1 MGWIDSGGFRVD
13 IDPSKGVYRFRV
25 TFHGTEHP
33 GKDFLAETVSKTDL
47 LGMRREISRA
57 LKQDDKE
64 DQDENH

>member
-13 IDPSKGVYRFRV
+13 IDPSKGTYRFRV

-47 LGMRREISRA
+47 LGMRREINRA
-57 LKQDDKE
+57 LKTDQE
-64 DQDENH
+64 DRR

>member
-25 TFHGTEHP
+25 NFHGTEHTA
-33 GKDFLAETVSKTDL
+33 KDYLAETVSKTDL

-57 LKQDDKE
+57 LKQDKE
-64 DQDENH
+64 AQDENH

>member
-13 IDPSKGVYRFRV
+13 IDPSKDVYRFRV

-33 GKDFLAETVSKTDL
+33 GKDFLSETVSKTDL

-57 LKQDDKE
+57 LKQDKE
-64 DQDENH
+64 ANDENH

>member
-47 LGMRREISRA
+47 LDLRREINRA
-57 LKQDDKE
+57 LKTDQE
-64 DQDENH
+64 DRR